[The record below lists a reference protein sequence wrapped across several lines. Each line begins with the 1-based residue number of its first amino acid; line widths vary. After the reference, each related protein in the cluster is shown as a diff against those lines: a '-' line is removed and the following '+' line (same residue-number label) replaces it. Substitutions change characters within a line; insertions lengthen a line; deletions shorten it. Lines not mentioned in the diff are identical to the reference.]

1 MTLIIK
7 PSLLFL
13 DRRDVGKKRSY
24 IIIKQR
30 GILFSRLELGYVLT
44 LYAAV
49 FNKAIDLRQNI
60 QRDIT
65 FT

>member
-24 IIIKQR
+24 IIINNEEFF
-30 GILFSRLELGYVLT
+30 LAVLNSAT
-44 LYAAV
+44 Y
-49 FNKAIDLRQNI
+49 
-60 QRDIT
+60 
-65 FT
+65 